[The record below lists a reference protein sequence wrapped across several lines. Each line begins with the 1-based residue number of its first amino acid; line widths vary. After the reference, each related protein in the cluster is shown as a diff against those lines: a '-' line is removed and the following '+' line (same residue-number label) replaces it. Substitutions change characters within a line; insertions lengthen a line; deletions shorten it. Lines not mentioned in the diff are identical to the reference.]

1 MFCNNCHKNLE
12 EFGALLDKMENC
24 PLCGGHLI
32 KEPKEVPQESFESFC
47 DYLVESNGKD
57 VFASEEN
64 LLPAL
69 ENVEPCYVDAR
80 DRMSLLTIKQIPSR
94 LYAAKDFPEEA
105 SYVLNQCQKMLMLN
119 LGVSFDVS
127 KEMILAL
134 QKVLFN
140 KVIPVPAVF
149 TGESFVDPRDGT
161 SYKTVKIGEQ
171 IWMAENLRYEC
182 EGCSIYGGTDY
193 AIWLKYGYLYSE
205 ESLEH
210 VAPEGWRIPTQGD
223 FRKLFAYVGK
233 TSKKKEWHKCLLSN
247 DDSWIDGGGTDDFG
261 FAVLPGGYSDFYGSD
276 KNLGNYAYFWDSSSE
291 AFRFSIYECQNENFF
306 KKCSIRLIK
315 DDSKPSK

>member
-32 KEPKEVPQESFESFC
+32 KEPKDVPQESFESFC
-47 DYLVESNGKD
+47 NYLVESNGKD

-140 KVIPVPAVF
+140 KVITIPALF

-171 IWMAENLRYEC
+171 VWMAENMRYEC

-193 AIWLKYGYLYSE
+193 AIWLKYGYLYSK

-210 VAPEGWRIPTQGD
+210 VAL
-223 FRKLFAYVGK
+223 KVGVFLPK
-233 TSKKKEWHKCLLSN
+233 AILENCLHMWEKQAKKKN
-247 DDSWIDGGGTDDFG
+247 GTSACFPMTVLGLMVAELMSLALPFCRVDILISMEATKILEIMRIFGIQVQRRFDFLFMDAKMKIISKSAP
-261 FAVLPGGYSDFYGSD
+261 FA
-276 KNLGNYAYFWDSSSE
+276 
-291 AFRFSIYECQNENFF
+291 
-306 KKCSIRLIK
+306 
-315 DDSKPSK
+315 

>member
-32 KEPKEVPQESFESFC
+32 KDPQEVPQESFESFC
-47 DYLVESNGKD
+47 NYLVESNGKD
-57 VFASEEN
+57 VFASEEY
-64 LLPAL
+64 LLPRL
-69 ENVEPCYVDAR
+69 EGVEPCYVDAR

-94 LYAAKDFPEEA
+94 LYAAKDFPEQEVA
-105 SYVLNQCQKMLMLN
+105 YVLNQCQKMLVLN

-161 SYKTVKIGEQ
+161 LYKTVKIGEQ

-182 EGCSIYGGTDY
+182 EGCSIYGGSDY
-193 AIWLKYGYLYSE
+193 AIWAKYGYLYNK

-210 VAPEGWRIPTQGD
+210 VAPEGWRVPTQGD
-223 FRKLFAYVGK
+223 FTKLFAYVGK
-233 TSKKKEWHKCLLSN
+233 TCKEKEWHKSLLAN
-247 DDSWIDGGGTDDFG
+247 DDSWKNGGGSDEFG
-261 FAVLPGGYSDFYGSD
+261 FAILPGGG
-276 KNLGNYAYFWDSSSE
+276 KNDSSKYLGVY
-291 AFRFSIYECQNENFF
+291 AFLWASNCDVFAFSSTECLKDLYPPSN
-306 KKCSIRLIK
+306 CSIRLIK